1 MIRNT
6 IVLASLAVSMFAQS
20 TTQPPALVRIVRNQ
34 AAPDF
39 DPIRG
44 YVDAQTQVNV
54 LGINSLTGSF
64 ESWLIEFH
72 ESFASIEAITA
83 ALASTRQTQPAMP
96 TDSLPLA
103 VTTIAVYRSGLSY
116 RPGEAAA
123 ALPKARYL
131 NVSVYRIRAGADLE
145 FVELM
150 RIRRRGLDA
159 VNMDRPE
166 IAYQVI
172 SGAPSGTYVFV
183 SPLATL
189 KTLDDGIARLPVYAE
204 VMAEAGADAGR
215 KLAAEAELARESRLF
230 RMDPRISYVSD
241 DFAAADTVFWR
252 GK

>member
-1 MIRNT
+1 MIRNAV
-6 IVLASLAVSMFAQS
+6 VLASLAISMFAQAPS
-20 TTQPPALVRIVRNQ
+20 QPPALIRIVRNL
-34 AAPDF
+34 AAPDS

-44 YVDAQTQVNV
+44 YADAQTQVNV
-54 LGINSLTGSF
+54 LGIDSLTGSA
-64 ESWLIEFH
+64 ESWLIEAH
-72 ESFASIEAITA
+72 ESFASIEAVAA
-83 ALASTRQTQPAMP
+83 ALANTRQAQTAMP
-96 TDSLPLA
+96 ADSLQLSM
-103 VTTIAVYRSGLSY
+103 TTIAVYRVGLSY
-116 RPGEAAA
+116 RPDEAAA

-150 RIRRRGLDA
+150 RIRRKGLDA

-204 VMAEAGADAGR
+204 TMAEAGADAGR
-215 KLAAEAELARESRLF
+215 KLAAQAELARESRLF

-241 DFAAADTVFWR
+241 DFAAQDSGFWR